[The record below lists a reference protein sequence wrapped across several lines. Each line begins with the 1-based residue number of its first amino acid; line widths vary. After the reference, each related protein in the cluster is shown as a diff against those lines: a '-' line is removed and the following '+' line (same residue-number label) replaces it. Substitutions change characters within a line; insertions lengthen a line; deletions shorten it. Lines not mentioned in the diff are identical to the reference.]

1 MRVPE
6 GGDALPDVASPAFR
20 PFTPTLM
27 RTMPIPA
34 THLTRST
41 SATPARTVLTFV
53 TPNEQHRIDAA
64 GQGVWTTVHRDSLE
78 QVLAELRARPA
89 TAVVVSAVRYQHH
102 HANTVARMVR
112 EFPCVPA
119 VALLTATE
127 VRATQAVLALGH
139 HGVRTLVDARDAGG
153 WRDLRH
159 LVTREDPSAIEAQA
173 RVRLHEDLRGAHAA
187 CLKFI
192 DVLFGAA
199 PFTTVRS
206 LARALEVH
214 PTTLM
219 SRFFRAGLPPAK
231 RYVAYARLTRAAR
244 LLESPG
250 VSITQAAF
258 QLEFSSP
265 QSFSRHVQSVMHIG
279 SLDFRQRYTG
289 ASMLEEFRQQLVLPH
304 REALLRFDPMSS
316 PLAWRSPLRMVAERP
331 AAARRA

>member
-1 MRVPE
+1 M
-6 GGDALPDVASPAFR
+6 
-20 PFTPTLM
+20 LM
-27 RTMPIPA
+27 RTMSASPM
-34 THLTRST
+34 HLTRAT
-41 SATPARTVLTFV
+41 SAVSARTVLTFV

-89 TAVVVSAVRYQHH
+89 TAVVVSAVRYQHQ

-127 VRATQAVLALGH
+127 ARATQAVLALGQ

-159 LVTREDPSAIEAQA
+159 LVTREDPSAIEVQA
-173 RVRLHEDLRGAHAA
+173 RVRLHEDLRGAHPA
-187 CLKFI
+187 CLRFI
-192 DVLFGAA
+192 EVLFAGA
-199 PFTTVRS
+199 PFTTVRA
-206 LARALEVH
+206 LARALDVN

-231 RYVAYARLTRAAR
+231 RYVAYARLVRAAR

-258 QLEFSSP
+258 QMEFSSP
-265 QSFSRHVQSVMHIG
+265 QSFSRHVQSVLHIG
-279 SLDFRQRYTG
+279 SIDFRQRYTG
-289 ASMLEEFRQQLVLPH
+289 ASMLEEFRALLVLPH
-304 REALLRFDPMSS
+304 RESLLRFDPMSS
-316 PLAWRSPLRMVAERP
+316 PLTWRPPLRMVAERP
-331 AAARRA
+331 HPVSE